1 MEKELKELK
10 ELAALAYMNWLKSE
24 DVVGSMIKLR
34 KELVRQGVD
43 VSAVYEEYCMKE
55 KN

>member
-1 MEKELKELK
+1 MKKELEELK

-43 VSAVYEEYCMKE
+43 VSAVYDEHCIKE
-55 KN
+55 KS